1 MFTLFVS
8 LETPL
13 NSGRALQF
21 TFPET
26 NFDALN
32 VMVDT
37 AGATFPTSGTT
48 AYTTAIATH
57 SVSCTLGV
65 CTITTGSNLNA
76 NTWYAVCLILKSGY
90 VST

>member
-26 NFDALN
+26 NFDVLN

-37 AGATFPTSGTT
+37 AGATSLP
-48 AYTTAIATH
+48 
-57 SVSCTLGV
+57 LEQ
-65 CTITTGSNLNA
+65 L
-76 NTWYAVCLILKSGY
+76 LILQQ
-90 VST
+90 